1 MTLKKDTMKDNIE
14 KMHEREGKLE
24 DLESRATRLSEQVI
38 TLLIKVLRLESKFG
52 KENLQFPR

>member
-24 DLESRATRLSEQVI
+24 DLESRATGLSEQVV